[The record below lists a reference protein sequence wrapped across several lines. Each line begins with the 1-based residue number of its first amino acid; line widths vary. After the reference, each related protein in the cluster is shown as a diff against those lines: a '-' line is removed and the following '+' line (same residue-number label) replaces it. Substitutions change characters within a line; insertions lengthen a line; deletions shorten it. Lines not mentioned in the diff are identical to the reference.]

1 MSVYASTLIVKK
13 QKTCLTTRPGT
24 APGSCTPENAPGR
37 RGPIPD
43 EERRGHTCTAA
54 NAVRCTCGGGTAVLG
69 DGVRVFRHFMW
80 LEAGSVK
87 MALPRPACQHSRVC
101 FATLITLIGRY
112 AGLLT
117 RRGPRDHLA
126 GRAASRWA
134 RSSHCSNG
142 FEEVITQIINDTR
155 TESLGTHA

>member
-1 MSVYASTLIVKK
+1 MSVYASTFIVKK
-13 QKTCLTTRPGT
+13 QKTCLTKR
-24 APGSCTPENAPGR
+24 APV
-37 RGPIPD
+37 PD
-43 EERRGHTCTAA
+43 KEHRGHTCTAA
-54 NAVRCTCGGGTAVLG
+54 NAVRCKCGGGSR
-69 DGVRVFRHFMW
+69 RVFRHFMW

-126 GRAASRWA
+126 GRAPSRWA